1 MNPKIYGLLFVVLAA
16 VVLFAPFGATP
27 LFAAGELGDSFPEAP
42 LKSDVVPGEYLIFF
56 KARESVLALEGQ
68 AKIAAVAMMLEIQ
81 AEILALKYGVTVE
94 NTYSA
99 ISEANGKGMFF
110 VRSEKAAEDSEFASK
125 LLEEMGS
132 DPMIEG
138 AYPNKVQKGISVPQ
152 VFSTKRRCIE

>member
-16 VVLFAPFGATP
+16 VVLFAPLGATP

-42 LKSDVVPGEYLIFF
+42 LKSDAVPGEYLILF

-68 AKIAAVAMMLEIQ
+68 ARTAAVAMMLEIQ

-110 VRSEKAAEDSEFASK
+110 VRSEMAAEDPEFASK